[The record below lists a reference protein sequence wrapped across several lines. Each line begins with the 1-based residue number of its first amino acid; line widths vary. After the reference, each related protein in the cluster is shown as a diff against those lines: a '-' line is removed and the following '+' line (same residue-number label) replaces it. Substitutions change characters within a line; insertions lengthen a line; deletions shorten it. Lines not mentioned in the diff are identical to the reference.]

1 MPRSNVSTPL
11 RIGCVPYLNAKP
23 LLEGLSDVL
32 LLPPADLVGRLTSG
46 KLDVALLPALEVL
59 RRGLAHVPGVAI
71 ASPGRTESVRLYYR
85 GRISDIRR
93 VALDR
98 NSRSTN
104 MLARVLLEERH
115 GLRPRYVKRDPTRR
129 LSLDG
134 VDAAVTIGD
143 TSFRREG
150 LPFLDLGAEW
160 RAFSGRPF
168 VFALWAFRPEHPRAR
183 EIVRTLRAAKARGV
197 PRAAEIARREAKRL
211 GLSTSYAA
219 RYLREWITFD
229 LGPAERAGL
238 RKFWSYAR
246 RRP

>member
-1 MPRSNVSTPL
+1 MTPL

-46 KLDVALLPALEVL
+46 RLDVALLPALEVL

-85 GRISDIRR
+85 GKIADIRR